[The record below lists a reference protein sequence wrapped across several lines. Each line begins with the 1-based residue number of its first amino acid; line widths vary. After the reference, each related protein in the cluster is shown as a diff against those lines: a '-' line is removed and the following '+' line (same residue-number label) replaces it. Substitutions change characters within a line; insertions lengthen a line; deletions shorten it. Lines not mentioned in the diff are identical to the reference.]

1 MRAPGRKILVVED
14 ENIVAMDLRASL
26 TGLGYQVTD
35 TVGSGSEALAS
46 ARQQPPELVLM
57 DINLR
62 GEMDGVMTAEAMRT
76 ELALPVV
83 YLTAF
88 SDEAT
93 LRRARVTEPFGY
105 LLKPFDER
113 ELHITVEMAVYRH
126 QAQREHETLLQEK
139 AARAAVEKQHRWT
152 RFLAEAGEQL
162 SATLDVKSTLQS
174 LVRLAVPQLADWIIV
189 HFKEGDQIRAP
200 LIHHAG
206 GKEERLR
213 ELLERSPPREGFT
226 HGYTAVIRTGQPDLL
241 PVIADRV
248 LEDAGVDQDQVA
260 RLRALHFKS
269 QLCVPLAIRGSTE
282 GALTLL
288 SAESGRTFGEED
300 LEHAMEFARRC
311 STALENSRLYQAA
324 REAVAIRD
332 EFLSIASHE
341 LRTPLTS
348 MLLSVQGL
356 ERAAAQ
362 SPEAGVR
369 ERTARIVQQIRRLVV
384 LVDSLLD
391 VSRIAAGKLDLSRE
405 ESDLSQLARDVAG
418 RFSESARQNGST
430 LRVHAPDKMIG
441 VWDPLRIDQV
451 LTNLLSNALKFGG
464 GQPIDITV
472 EGNETAARLIVAD
485 RGIGIARDKIPLVF
499 NRFERAVPGRKYGGL
514 GLGLYIAQQM
524 VQAHG
529 GHIEVESEPGQG
541 ATFVVQLPRR
551 PPQAEQ
557 S

>member
-1 MRAPGRKILVVED
+1 MSAPGRKILVVED

-35 TVGSGSEALAS
+35 TVGTGQEALAS
-46 ARQQPPELVLM
+46 ARRRPPELVLM

-62 GEMDGVMTAEAMRT
+62 GDMDGVMTAEAMRA

-113 ELHITVEMAVYRH
+113 ELHITVEMAIYRH
-126 QAQREHETLLQEK
+126 QAQREHEKLLEEK
-139 AARAAVEKQHRWT
+139 AARAAVEKQHRWM

-174 LVRLAVPQLADWIIV
+174 LARLAVPELADWIVV
-189 HFKEGDQIRAP
+189 HFKEDDQIRSP

-206 GKEERLR
+206 GKEELLR
-213 ELLERSPPREGFT
+213 ELLERSPAREGFA
-226 HGYTAVIRTGQPDLL
+226 HGYAAVIDTGQPDLL
-241 PVIADRV
+241 ASIGDDVLQEAAIDEDDRV
-248 LEDAGVDQDQVA
+248 
-260 RLRALHFKS
+260 RLRALGFKS
-269 QLCVPLAIRGSTE
+269 QICVPLAIRGSTE

-288 SAESGRTFGEED
+288 SAESGRTFTEGD

-311 STALENSRLYQAA
+311 STALENARLYQAA
-324 REAVAIRD
+324 REAVALRD

-362 SPEAGVR
+362 SPEPGVR
-369 ERTARIVQQIRRLVV
+369 ERTARIVQQIRRLVT

-391 VSRIAAGKLDLSRE
+391 VSRISAGKLDLAQE
-405 ESDLSQLARDVAG
+405 ESDLSQLAREVAG
-418 RFSESARQNGST
+418 RFSESARLSGST
-430 LRVHAPDKMIG
+430 LVVHAPDQMIG
-441 VWDPLRIDQV
+441 VWDPLRLDQI

-464 GQPIDITV
+464 GKPIDVTV
-472 EGNETAARLIVAD
+472 EGNETAVRLIVAD
-485 RGIGIARDKIPLVF
+485 RGIGISKEKIPLVF

-514 GLGLYIAQQM
+514 GLGLYIARQM
-524 VQAHG
+524 VRAHG
-529 GHIEVESEPGQG
+529 GSIEVESEPGQG
-541 ATFVVQLPRR
+541 ATFVVKLPRR
-551 PPQAEQ
+551 PPQPAQ